1 MSKVLQSVLSVN
13 GKDGRALTDDQKP
26 VDSSIVSLEAPICR
40 ICHCGDAD
48 SESVHIDLFRLSNPK
63 AECDLKKPSNT
74 IPVCDMNLIAPCCCS
89 GSLRYVHHYC
99 LQQWIRSSNNK
110 SCELCKYHFKMTVK
124 YKPFYK

>member
-1 MSKVLQSVLSVN
+1 MQSACVAGEGTQAIASDRDMASNCSEV
-13 GKDGRALTDDQKP
+13 A
-26 VDSSIVSLEAPICR
+26 ICR

-48 SESVHIDLFRLSNPK
+48 SESVHIDLFQMSDLK
-63 AECDLKKPSNT
+63 AECDLKKPSNA
-74 IPVCDMNLIAPCCCS
+74 IPVCDTNLIAPCSCS

-110 SCELCKYHFKMTVK
+110 SCELCQYHFKMTVK